1 MSTAEA
7 GFSRLLWRVGLTG
20 ALLGAT
26 GTVYFFVGLAGQ
38 VSNPTPNLLVAVAL
52 IGAAVFFLREFLGA
66 LKPSSLTARVL
77 WVSIAAIII
86 SETLLSLVPP
96 TARDELTHHLSIPR
110 LYAGA
115 GRIIEVPMAPYS
127 YYPMLL
133 DMLYTPW
140 IVWRID
146 SLPKIVHALFG
157 YLTGLLL
164 YAYLSRRMNEVYGLL
179 GFFFWISIPAVLR
192 LSHWAYVDLGI
203 TYYSTAAL
211 LCLLRWSE
219 EKSAIAWLWL
229 AGVSAGFA
237 VATKPNGLVALLL
250 LTLCLVWLV
259 VTAPQQILRKSIL
272 QLSVFGIAAALPF
285 LPWLAKNW
293 HQTGNPFFPLL
304 GGLFAA
310 KGPAVEAP
318 AEYVALSLLARR
330 EFLYGESWWQIAA
343 LPLRLFFFGQDDN
356 PQYFDG
362 VLSPILILLLPWAF
376 KGKWIEEK
384 RVLFAYSVMFL
395 LYAMFL
401 VDLRV
406 RYVLLIVPPLVILL
420 IFGVFNIYLRI
431 KSPAYLMVLLLLFA
445 GYQAFYLYRY
455 FQEVRPLSYLLGRE
469 SRSAYLLRVLPEYET
484 FQFVNRELPGTAK
497 IYLLFV
503 GRRGYYCEREY
514 FHDGGELPALLMSAM
529 RSAAN
534 PAQIEMRLR
543 REGITHLM
551 IRTDLLARY
560 LVNNLAM
567 DRIAL
572 WNQFA
577 ANHLSLAFQARGYV
591 LYKLHG

>member
-127 YYPMLL
+127 YYPILL

-384 RVLFAYSVMFL
+384 RVLFAYSVIFL

-445 GYQAFYLYRY
+445 GYHAFYLYRY

>member
-1 MSTAEA
+1 MRATEA
-7 GFSRLLWRVGLTG
+7 AFSKLLWRVSLTG
-20 ALLGAT
+20 AVLGAA
-26 GTVYFFVGLAGQ
+26 GTVYFFAGLAGH
-38 VSNPTPNLLVAVAL
+38 VLNPVPNLLVAAAL
-52 IGAAVFFLREFLGA
+52 LATVVFFLREFLRQ
-66 LKPSSLTARVL
+66 LKPGDWIARLL
-77 WVSIAAIII
+77 WVTIAAIIVT
-86 SETLLSLVPP
+86 ETLLSLVPP

-110 LYAGA
+110 LYARA

-140 IVWRID
+140 VVWNID
-146 SLPKIVHALFG
+146 SVPKIVHALFG
-157 YLTGLLL
+157 YLTGLSL

-211 LCLLRWSE
+211 LCLLRWAE

-229 AGVSAGFA
+229 AGISAGFA

-250 LTLCLVWLV
+250 LVLCLTWLSA
-259 VTAPQQILRKSIL
+259 TAAQTKLGKTILH
-272 QLSVFGIAAALPF
+272 LSLFGIAAALPF

-293 HQTGNPFFPLL
+293 HQTRNPFFPLL
-304 GGLFAA
+304 GGIFAA
-310 KGPAVEAP
+310 KGAAAEAP
-318 AEYVALSLLARR
+318 AEYVGLSLFAKR
-330 EFLYGESWWQIAA
+330 EFLYGESWWQIVA

-384 RVLFAYSVMFL
+384 RVLCAYSVFFL
-395 LYAMFL
+395 LYALFL

-420 IFGVFNIYLRI
+420 IFGVFNVYLRI
-431 KSPAYLMVLLLLFA
+431 KRPAYLLYGLLLFA
-445 GYQAFYLYRY
+445 GYHGFYLYRY
-455 FQEVRPLSYLLGRE
+455 FQEVRPLPYLLGSE
-469 SRSAYLLRVLPEYET
+469 SRSAYLSRVVPEYET
-484 FQFVNRELPGTAK
+484 FQFINRELPGNAK
-497 IYLLFV
+497 IYLLFI
-503 GRRGYYCEREY
+503 GRRGYYCDRDY
-514 FHDGGELPALLMSAM
+514 FHDGGELPALLMGAL
-529 RSAAN
+529 RAAAG
-534 PAQIEMRLR
+534 PAQIEATLR

-551 IRTDLLARY
+551 VRTDLLGRY
-560 LVNNLAM
+560 LVNNLAV
-567 DRIAL
+567 DKIAL

-577 ANHLSLAFQARGYV
+577 ASRLSLAFQARGYA
-591 LYKLHG
+591 LYQLHG